1 MGALAVISFEIIEG
15 VTKFTKI
22 MTTHWYQTLE
32 LVHGIKHSMQLF
44 LINIHIANLRE
55 RERATCIQNIF
66 SFFFFLSRY
75 INERKLFPSLS
86 SPYLSVEIC
95 LEQRI
100 IRAIPQ
106 ILEDLVSCSWATQLI
121 QKLDEE
127 MTQHGQ
133 LSNLECSST
142 RLALGFI
149 LYFVLQLFI
158 QWIIS
163 VLVP

>member
-1 MGALAVISFEIIEG
+1 ML
-15 VTKFTKI
+15 
-22 MTTHWYQTLE
+22 
-32 LVHGIKHSMQLF
+32 LF

-55 RERATCIQNIF
+55 RERERESHMHTKL
-66 SFFFFLSRY
+66 FFFFLSRY

-100 IRAIPQ
+100 IKAIPQ
-106 ILEDLVSCSWATQLI
+106 ILEDLVSYSWATQLI
-121 QKLDEE
+121 QQLDEE
-127 MTQHGQ
+127 MTTNSQ
-133 LSNLECSST
+133 LSNLEGSST

-158 QWIIS
+158 
-163 VLVP
+163 

>member
-55 RERATCIQNIF
+55 REERESHMHTKL
-66 SFFFFLSRY
+66 FFFFLSRY
-75 INERKLFPSLS
+75 IDERKLFPSLS